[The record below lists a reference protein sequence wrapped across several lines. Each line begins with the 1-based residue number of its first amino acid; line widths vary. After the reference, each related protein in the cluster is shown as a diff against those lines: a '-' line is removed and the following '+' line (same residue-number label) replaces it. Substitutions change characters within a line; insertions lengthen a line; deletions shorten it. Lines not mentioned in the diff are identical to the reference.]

1 MKLIEAIIMAL
12 IQSFTEFLPVS
23 SSGLVFG
30 LSALF
35 KTDYVTVDLLSAVL
49 HIGSL
54 FAVVIYFRK
63 TFYDLLLEIKEIAKD
78 ILRGR
83 FSVDDD
89 SLSTNR
95 RMLFSLIVST
105 CVSVIVVLVLNS
117 VFPSKPKMILL
128 ISGIC
133 FLVTGFIIFLG
144 ESFKKSLPNGYSTNF
159 SLVTGL
165 FQGLS
170 VVLPGFS
177 RLATAVSAG
186 SFFGV
191 SKQNAIRYSFVFS
204 VPMMVVSCVVSIVKV
219 SSSNVLIPVIPVLV
233 AFFISVISGFFF
245 IRVISKLFKSK
256 LFNAFGFINT
266 LVGIVFM
273 IVGVVANFNS

>member
-78 ILRGR
+78 IIRSR

-133 FLVTGFIIFLG
+133 FLVTGFIIFLV
-144 ESFKKSLPNGYSTNF
+144 ESFKKSLPNGYSTKF
-159 SLVTGL
+159 SLVSGL

-233 AFFISVISGFFF
+233 AFFISVFSGFFF

-266 LVGIVFM
+266 LIGIVFM

>member
-35 KTDYVTVDLLSAVL
+35 KIDYITVDLLSAVL

-105 CVSVIVVLVLNS
+105 CVSVVVVLVLNS

-233 AFFISVISGFFF
+233 AFFISVFSGFFF

-266 LVGIVFM
+266 IIGIVFM

>member
-35 KTDYVTVDLLSAVL
+35 KIDYITVDLLSAVL

-54 FAVVIYFRK
+54 FAVIIYFRK

-233 AFFISVISGFFF
+233 AFFISVFSGFFF

-266 LVGIVFM
+266 IIGIVFM

>member
-35 KTDYVTVDLLSAVL
+35 KTDYITVDLLSAVL

-105 CVSVIVVLVLNS
+105 CVSVIVVLAL
-117 VFPSKPKMILL
+117 
-128 ISGIC
+128 
-133 FLVTGFIIFLG
+133 
-144 ESFKKSLPNGYSTNF
+144 
-159 SLVTGL
+159 
-165 FQGLS
+165 
-170 VVLPGFS
+170 
-177 RLATAVSAG
+177 
-186 SFFGV
+186 
-191 SKQNAIRYSFVFS
+191 
-204 VPMMVVSCVVSIVKV
+204 
-219 SSSNVLIPVIPVLV
+219 
-233 AFFISVISGFFF
+233 
-245 IRVISKLFKSK
+245 
-256 LFNAFGFINT
+256 
-266 LVGIVFM
+266 
-273 IVGVVANFNS
+273 

>member
-35 KTDYVTVDLLSAVL
+35 KIDYITVELLSAVL

-89 SLSTNR
+89 SFSTNR

-144 ESFKKSLPNGYSTNF
+144 ESFKKSLPNGYSTKF
-159 SLVTGL
+159 SLLSGL

-233 AFFISVISGFFF
+233 AFFISVFFGFFF

-256 LFNAFGFINT
+256 LFNAFGFMNT
-266 LVGIVFM
+266 LIGIVFM

>member
-12 IQSFTEFLPVS
+12 IQSFAEFLPVS

-35 KTDYVTVDLLSAVL
+35 KIDCVTVDLLSAVL

-63 TFYDLLLEIKEIAKD
+63 TFYDLLLEIKEIVKD
-78 ILRGR
+78 IINGR

-95 RMLFSLIVST
+95 RMLFSLIIST
-105 CVSVIVVLVLNS
+105 CVSVIVVLMLNS

-144 ESFKKSLPNGYSTNF
+144 ASFKKSLPNGYSTKF
-159 SLVTGL
+159 SLVSGL

-177 RLATAVSAG
+177 RFATAVSAG

-204 VPMMVVSCVVSIVKV
+204 VPMMVVSCVVSIVKI
-219 SSSNVLIPVIPVLV
+219 SSSNVLIPVIPVLI
-233 AFFISVISGFFF
+233 AFLISVFSGFFF

>member
-159 SLVTGL
+159 SLVSGL

-233 AFFISVISGFFF
+233 AFFISVFSGFFF

-266 LVGIVFM
+266 LIGIVFM